1 MKSQELQSIINEHM
15 CENCESYVYIFQ
27 CIKNKNK
34 SDKRK
39 ASLLK
44 ATKKYQTKNSELYKA
59 THLESVKKNQT
70 KNSELYKAIH
80 LESVKKIKLKIQK
93 LLKFLI

>member
-1 MKSQELQSIINEHM
+1 MTVENLKLVANSHKLRIQSKMKSQELQSIINEHM

-27 CIKNKNK
+27 WIKKENK

-44 ATKKYQTKNSELYKA
+44 N
-59 THLESVKKNQT
+59 
-70 KNSELYKAIH
+70 
-80 LESVKKIKLKIQK
+80 IKLKI
-93 LLKFLI
+93 LNYIE